1 MKPKKSERNIAEEL
15 TQAAKEIKAHKEGKL
30 HPKVVSNDIIT
41 ARNNLEQSQSQFAA
55 LLGVSK
61 RTLEQW
67 EQERRD
73 PSQAAQRLIQ
83 IAIQRPDVLIELFG
97 DAAWTRAE
105 PLVGRWPAK
114 SGLLLNWDN
123 YSDTQR
129 KKYTAS
135 YFEQL
140 PNEITAVVSGTGVGQ
155 GKNDGSMNI
164 KQHL

>member
-41 ARNNLEQSQSQFAA
+41 ARNNLALSQSQFAA

-67 EQERRD
+67 EQERRE

-97 DAAWTRAE
+97 DAA
-105 PLVGRWPAK
+105 
-114 SGLLLNWDN
+114 
-123 YSDTQR
+123 
-129 KKYTAS
+129 
-135 YFEQL
+135 
-140 PNEITAVVSGTGVGQ
+140 
-155 GKNDGSMNI
+155 
-164 KQHL
+164 

>member
-1 MKPKKSERNIAEEL
+1 MKPEQSERNIAEEL

-30 HPKVVSNDIIT
+30 RPKVVSNDIIT
-41 ARNNLEQSQSQFAA
+41 ARKNLDLSQSQFAA

-97 DAAWTRAE
+97 DAA
-105 PLVGRWPAK
+105 
-114 SGLLLNWDN
+114 
-123 YSDTQR
+123 
-129 KKYTAS
+129 
-135 YFEQL
+135 
-140 PNEITAVVSGTGVGQ
+140 
-155 GKNDGSMNI
+155 
-164 KQHL
+164 

>member
-15 TQAAKEIKAHKEGKL
+15 TQAAKEIKTHKEGKL

-41 ARNNLEQSQSQFAA
+41 ARNNLELSQSQFAA

-97 DAAWTRAE
+97 DAA
-105 PLVGRWPAK
+105 
-114 SGLLLNWDN
+114 
-123 YSDTQR
+123 
-129 KKYTAS
+129 
-135 YFEQL
+135 
-140 PNEITAVVSGTGVGQ
+140 
-155 GKNDGSMNI
+155 
-164 KQHL
+164 

>member
-1 MKPKKSERNIAEEL
+1 MKPKNAVRNIGEEL

-41 ARNNLEQSQSQFAA
+41 ARNNLKLSQSQFAA

-83 IAIQRPDVLIELFG
+83 IAIQRPEVLIEMFG
-97 DAAWTRAE
+97 DAA
-105 PLVGRWPAK
+105 
-114 SGLLLNWDN
+114 
-123 YSDTQR
+123 
-129 KKYTAS
+129 
-135 YFEQL
+135 
-140 PNEITAVVSGTGVGQ
+140 
-155 GKNDGSMNI
+155 
-164 KQHL
+164 

>member
-1 MKPKKSERNIAEEL
+1 MKSKISERNIGEEL
-15 TQAAKEIKAHKEGKL
+15 IQAAKEIKAHKEGKL

-41 ARNNLEQSQSQFAA
+41 ARNNLKLSQSEFAA

-97 DAAWTRAE
+97 DAA
-105 PLVGRWPAK
+105 
-114 SGLLLNWDN
+114 
-123 YSDTQR
+123 
-129 KKYTAS
+129 
-135 YFEQL
+135 
-140 PNEITAVVSGTGVGQ
+140 
-155 GKNDGSMNI
+155 
-164 KQHL
+164 

>member
-97 DAAWTRAE
+97 DAA
-105 PLVGRWPAK
+105 
-114 SGLLLNWDN
+114 
-123 YSDTQR
+123 
-129 KKYTAS
+129 
-135 YFEQL
+135 
-140 PNEITAVVSGTGVGQ
+140 
-155 GKNDGSMNI
+155 
-164 KQHL
+164 

>member
-1 MKPKKSERNIAEEL
+1 MKPEKSERNIAEEL

-97 DAAWTRAE
+97 DAA
-105 PLVGRWPAK
+105 
-114 SGLLLNWDN
+114 
-123 YSDTQR
+123 
-129 KKYTAS
+129 
-135 YFEQL
+135 
-140 PNEITAVVSGTGVGQ
+140 
-155 GKNDGSMNI
+155 
-164 KQHL
+164 

>member
-1 MKPKKSERNIAEEL
+1 MKAKKSERNIGEEL
-15 TQAAKEIKAHKEGKL
+15 IQAAKEIKAHKEGKS

-41 ARNNLEQSQSQFAA
+41 ARNNLNLSQSQFAA

-97 DAAWTRAE
+97 DAA
-105 PLVGRWPAK
+105 
-114 SGLLLNWDN
+114 
-123 YSDTQR
+123 
-129 KKYTAS
+129 
-135 YFEQL
+135 
-140 PNEITAVVSGTGVGQ
+140 
-155 GKNDGSMNI
+155 
-164 KQHL
+164 

>member
-73 PSQAAQRLIQ
+73 PSQVAQRLIQ

-97 DAAWTRAE
+97 DAA
-105 PLVGRWPAK
+105 
-114 SGLLLNWDN
+114 
-123 YSDTQR
+123 
-129 KKYTAS
+129 
-135 YFEQL
+135 
-140 PNEITAVVSGTGVGQ
+140 
-155 GKNDGSMNI
+155 
-164 KQHL
+164 

>member
-1 MKPKKSERNIAEEL
+1 MKPEKSERNIAEEL

-41 ARNNLEQSQSQFAA
+41 ARNNLELSQSQFAA

-97 DAAWTRAE
+97 DA
-105 PLVGRWPAK
+105 V
-114 SGLLLNWDN
+114 
-123 YSDTQR
+123 
-129 KKYTAS
+129 
-135 YFEQL
+135 
-140 PNEITAVVSGTGVGQ
+140 
-155 GKNDGSMNI
+155 
-164 KQHL
+164 